1 LHAPRAVHGSNH
13 PPAYLGQD
21 RALARGVLSGWN
33 HTSGS
38 FTTKMRAVSRSVTSG
53 LARNSQGS
61 RWLAGTPLPSEM
73 TGARAPRYSAPLS
86 VQRPHQ
92 KRDTKTCPRRQGAGM
107 GVPRPNSAHRDQAI
121 AAKCHGELCDFL
133 PGLMAK
139 LGLDLLCSQR
149 IAASDLDR
157 QLQGLAVNRL
167 HVPKR
172 VVRPRSSCH
181 RPRHTR

>member
-1 LHAPRAVHGSNH
+1 
-13 PPAYLGQD
+13 
-21 RALARGVLSGWN
+21 
-33 HTSGS
+33 
-38 FTTKMRAVSRSVTSG
+38 
-53 LARNSQGS
+53 
-61 RWLAGTPLPSEM
+61 
-73 TGARAPRYSAPLS
+73 
-86 VQRPHQ
+86 
-92 KRDTKTCPRRQGAGM
+92 M

-139 LGLDLLCSQR
+139 LGLDLLCTQR